1 MHATLCDCFADAV
14 QNAIEAGASRVDA
27 AIIEDGET
35 VNIVIKDNG
44 KGMNADVLK
53 RVWDPFYTE
62 PGKHV
67 GRRVGL
73 GLPLLRQMAEAVG
86 GSVALDSESGRGTSL
101 TCSFAAAHLDTPP
114 IGDVAGTAMVLMNT
128 DGDFDLSLTHTRGSN
143 SYTVCRSE
151 LQEALGDLQDV
162 ANLVWV
168 RRFFRDLEA
177 DL

>member
-1 MHATLCDCFADAV
+1 MHATICDCFTDAV
-14 QNAIEAGASRVDA
+14 QNAIEAGASCIEA
-27 AIIEDGET
+27 AIIEDGKT
-35 VNIVIKDNG
+35 VRISIKDNG
-44 KGMNADVLK
+44 KGMDADVLK

-73 GLPLLRQMAEAVG
+73 GLPLLRQMAEAADGTV
-86 GSVALDSESGRGTSL
+86 SLESQSGQGTTL
-101 TCSFAAAHLDTPP
+101 TFSFTADHFDTPP
-114 IGDVAGTAMVLMNT
+114 LGDIAGTAMVLMNT
-128 DGDFDLSLTHTRGSN
+128 DGAFEFCLTHTRGTN

-162 ANLVWV
+162 DNLIWM
-168 RRFFRDLEA
+168 RQFFRDLET

>member
-1 MHATLCDCFADAV
+1 MHATICDYFADAV

-27 AIIEDGET
+27 AITEDGKT
-35 VNIVIKDNG
+35 VNIIIQDNG

-62 PGKHV
+62 PGKHT

-73 GLPLLRQMAEAVG
+73 GLPLLRQMAEAAG
-86 GSVALDSESGRGTSL
+86 GTVTLDSKSGQGTAL
-101 TCSFAAAHLDTPP
+101 TCSFAADHLDAPP
-114 IGDVAGTAMVLMNT
+114 LGDLAGTAMVLMNT
-128 DGDFDLSLTHTRGSN
+128 DGDFDLSLTHTRKSK

-162 ANLVWV
+162 TNLVLM
-168 RRFFRDLEA
+168 RDFFRDLET